1 MSEIK
6 NRLLLLIEQA
16 CRQLAVIVGKN
27 EMDDSCHI
35 HIPMIDGKLRISE

>member
-16 CRQLAVIVGKN
+16 CRQLAVIVGKTRW
-27 EMDDSCHI
+27 MTVV
-35 HIPMIDGKLRISE
+35 ISIFQ